1 MRLRRAL
8 VVARD
13 LSGDFNLMFADKRPI
28 MRPLTLQGG
37 FMSFLF
43 IGSTGDRAGH
53 SLIAWAIARRL
64 LEKGMSIGFI
74 KPFGTDPVH
83 VHGRWTDHDAFL
95 FKEALNLSEP
105 LERICPFLVSDETW
119 RHKGNDEVLEELKTL
134 ARDVSEGKDVVLILG
149 SKHIFFDDAACPIP
163 DVTLIAEL
171 KAQFVLVH
179 RYRKV
184 SKAIYSILSVGSL
197 LRERIRGIVLNRVP
211 PEELP
216 EIQTHLVPSLRA
228 KGIPI
233 FAALPED
240 PVLSFRSLREVGE
253 VLEGQWLWGE
263 DLGKPVGELTV
274 GATDLSEGLLLFKR
288 AYNKIILLGP
298 SANHAEAVS
307 PRPVVGIV
315 LTGGRSPAPPLL
327 HAAKQADL
335 PLLLVKQDTF
345 AALERLE
352 QTTSRLSPGDEVK
365 VRHIL
370 ERMDHQGALER
381 LFESIQLPRA

>member
-1 MRLRRAL
+1 L
-8 VVARD
+8 D
-13 LSGDFNLMFADKRPI
+13 LMFPAKSNI
-28 MRPLTLQGG
+28 MQPLPWQGG
-37 FMSFLF
+37 FMSVLF

-53 SLIAWAIARRL
+53 TLIAWAIARRL
-64 LEKGMSIGFI
+64 LEKGKSVGLI

-83 VHGRWTDHDAFL
+83 VRGQWTDQDAFL

-105 LERICPFLVSDETW
+105 LDRICPYLVSDETW
-119 RHKGNDEVLEELKTL
+119 RHKGNEEILEELKAL
-134 ARDVSEGKDVVLILG
+134 AREVSEAKDIVLILG

-163 DVTLIAEL
+163 DVTLIPELNAE
-171 KAQFVLVH
+171 FILVH

-184 SKAIYSILSVGSL
+184 SKAIYSILSVSSL

-211 PEELP
+211 PEEIQ
-216 EIQTHLVPSLRA
+216 EIQTHLVPSLRS

-240 PVLSFRSLREVGE
+240 LVLSFRSLREVGD

-263 DLGKPVGELTV
+263 ELGKPVGAMTV
-274 GATDLSEGLLLFKR
+274 GATDLTEGLLLFKR
-288 AYNKIILLGP
+288 AYNKIILLEP
-298 SANHAEAVS
+298 TKNNADAAA

-315 LTGGRSPAPPLL
+315 LTGGRSPAPQLL
-327 HAAKQADL
+327 QAAKRAKI

-345 AALERLE
+345 PALERLE
-352 QTTSRLSPGDEVK
+352 QSTSHLSSRDDVK

-370 ERMDHQGALER
+370 ELMDYEGALDK
-381 LFESIQLPRA
+381 LLESFKVSRA

>member
-1 MRLRRAL
+1 M
-8 VVARD
+8 
-13 LSGDFNLMFADKRPI
+13 P
-28 MRPLTLQGG
+28 
-37 FMSFLF
+37 FLF

-53 SLIAWAIARRL
+53 SLIAWAVARRL
-64 LEKGMSIGFI
+64 LEKGKSVGFI

-83 VHGRWTDHDAFL
+83 MHGQWTDQDAFL
-95 FKEALNLSEP
+95 FKESLNLSEP
-105 LERICPFLVSDETW
+105 LERICPYLVSDDTW

-134 ARDVSEGKDVVLILG
+134 AGEVSEGKDIVLILG

-163 DVTLIAEL
+163 DVTLIPELRAEFL
-171 KAQFVLVH
+171 LVH

-184 SKAIYSILSVGSL
+184 SKAIYSILSVSSL

-216 EIQTHLVPSLRA
+216 EIQTRLVPSLRA

-263 DLGKPVGELTV
+263 DLGTPVGELTV

-288 AYNKIILLGP
+288 AYNKIVLLGP
-298 SANHAEAVS
+298 TADHAESTS
-307 PRPVVGIV
+307 PRPVVGII

-327 HAAKQADL
+327 RAAKQADL

-352 QTTSRLSPGDEVK
+352 QTTSHLSPGDEVK

-370 ERMDHQGALER
+370 ELMDYGGALDK
-381 LFESIQLPRA
+381 LLESLQLPRA

>member
-1 MRLRRAL
+1 
-8 VVARD
+8 
-13 LSGDFNLMFADKRPI
+13 MFADKRPI
-28 MRPLTLQGG
+28 MQPLMPQGG

-53 SLIAWAIARRL
+53 TLIAWAIARRL

-83 VHGRWTDHDAFL
+83 VHGQWTDQDAFL
-95 FKEALNLSEP
+95 FKQSLNLSEP
-105 LERICPFLVSDETW
+105 LERICPYLVSDETW
-119 RHKGNDEVLEELKTL
+119 RQKGNDEILEELKAL
-134 ARDVSEGKDVVLILG
+134 AREVSDGKDVVLILG

-163 DVTLIAEL
+163 DVALIPELNAE
-171 KAQFVLVH
+171 FVLVH

-184 SKAIYSILSVGSL
+184 SKAIYSILSVSSL
-197 LRERIRGIVLNRVP
+197 LRERIRGIFLNRVP
-211 PEELP
+211 PEEIR
-216 EIQTHLVPSLRA
+216 EIQTHLVPSLRT

-233 FAALPED
+233 TAALPED

-263 DLGKPVGELTV
+263 ELGRPVGGMTV
-274 GATDLSEGLLLFKR
+274 GATDLTEGLLLFKR
-288 AYNKIILLGP
+288 AYNKIILLEP
-298 SANHAEAVS
+298 TTNSADATA

-315 LTGGRSPAPPLL
+315 LTGGRSPAPQLL
-327 HAAKQADL
+327 QAAKRANL

-345 AALERLE
+345 PALERLE
-352 QTTSRLSPGDEVK
+352 QSTSHLSPGDDVK

-370 ERMDHQGALER
+370 ELMAHEGALDR
-381 LFESIQLPRA
+381 LLESLKPPQA